1 MWELVPKVS
10 KVCANQNVSTSN
22 LQFLVWQLIL
32 TQTVINWWQNW
43 TEWTPGSDLQARAF
57 DAHRSKSQISQKHV
71 AAHTRLGEK
80 CILLEIGPRWL
91 GKRGHWG
98 LRWFGGDQ
106 HSGCHLA
113 RCCWARRWGGGFLYF
128 ILFCITANSN
138 SIVSWRIFHT
148 YQKHQTLSVADDI
161 TQGLVERQQWFVRT
175 RPPWHGNLHPTCLS
189 GIHSTSSN
197 A

>member
-10 KVCANQNVSTSN
+10 KVCANQNVST
-22 LQFLVWQLIL
+22 LKVQFLAWQLIL
-32 TQTVINWWQNW
+32 IQTVINWWQNW

-106 HSGCHLA
+106 HSGCHRT
-113 RCCWARRWGGGFLYF
+113 RCCWAWRWGGGFLYF
-128 ILFCITANSN
+128 ILFCISANSN
-138 SIVSWRIFHT
+138 SIVSWRTFHT

-161 TQGLVERQQWFVRT
+161 TQGLVGRQ
-175 RPPWHGNLHPTCLS
+175 LHPTCLS
-189 GIHSTSSN
+189 IN
-197 A
+197 ASWNSID

>member
-57 DAHRSKSQISQKHV
+57 DAHKSKSQISQKHV

-106 HSGCHLA
+106 HGGCHRA
-113 RCCWARRWGGGFLYF
+113 RWCWAWRWGRFLFF
-128 ILFCITANSN
+128 ILFCISANSN
-138 SIVSWRIFHT
+138 SIVYILT
-148 YQKHQTLSVADDI
+148 YFSHLSKASNIICGRWYYTRSCWAPTMVWEDQTTLAW
-161 TQGLVERQQWFVRT
+161 E
-175 RPPWHGNLHPTCLS
+175 P
-189 GIHSTSSN
+189 SSN
-197 A
+197 LLERHSFNIK

>member
-1 MWELVPKVS
+1 MRTCS
-10 KVCANQNVSTSN
+10 KSLKSLCQSKCHHFKLIIFGLATNFDSN
-22 LQFLVWQLIL
+22 YYQC
-32 TQTVINWWQNW
+32 WQNW

-106 HSGCHLA
+106 HSGCHWA
-113 RCCWARRWGGGFLYF
+113 RWCWAWRWGGGFLYF
-128 ILFCITANSN
+128 ILFCISANSN
-138 SIVSWRIFHT
+138 SIVSWRTFHT

-161 TQGLVERQQWFVRT
+161 TQGLVGRQ
-175 RPPWHGNLHPTCLS
+175 LHPTCLS
-189 GIHSTSSN
+189 IN
-197 A
+197 ASWNSID